1 MAIEGQR
8 ASAVALSSVQD
19 ETVVKHKELFLIGGG
34 EQSTNRSEAVF
45 LIYRSRAGT

>member
-8 ASAVALSSVQD
+8 TSAVASPSVQD
-19 ETVVKHKELFLIGGG
+19 ETVVKHEEWFLIGDG
-34 EQSTNRSEAVF
+34 QSTDRPEAVF